1 MKKPKTAPVPELPL
15 EDQWFL
21 MKFEILSLRYK
32 NSLLIE
38 RLIEYREWTQSGV
51 GGVELRLSPCGAAR
65 RPLAPDIVRG

>member
-1 MKKPKTAPVPELPL
+1 MKNPKAVAAPVPELPL

-38 RLIEYREWTQSGV
+38 RLIEYHEWTQSGV
-51 GGVELRLSPCGAAR
+51 GGIALRP
-65 RPLAPDIVRG
+65 